1 MGGILPMD
9 MQQIGGYAFILGI
22 IIAILAGLVSL
33 DASTANLVLWV
44 MVVLGL
50 IIGFLNV
57 TDKETT
63 SFLVAA
69 ISLILTQGALS
80 TLNVAIITGIVSNIA
95 VLAAPA
101 ALIVALKAVWN
112 MASSK

>member
-1 MGGILPMD
+1 MN

-22 IIAILAGLVSL
+22 IIAILAGIVAL
-33 DASTANLVLWV
+33 DANTSQLLLWV
-44 MVVLGL
+44 MVVIGI
-50 IIGFLNV
+50 IIGLLNV

-69 ISLILTQGALS
+69 IALILTATALDA
-80 TLNVAIITGIVSNIA
+80 LNVDIITRIINNIA
-95 VLAAPA
+95 VLASPA

-112 MASSK
+112 MAREA